1 MAAIRHSLQHEVF
14 QPCDERLLTFVHV
27 TKALKKKKSSFLC
40 IATTKESP
48 YNVTIYQVK
57 KTEKNQFKKKR
68 NWPLN
73 SLKVVDGKVS
83 STDSNDFDL
92 HFEKVYKWSATNP
105 HERKTFIISLW
116 KQCVSHQ
123 EKPEFKNI
131 PPEWTASDTVAPA
144 ESTVSNNAESVEVG
158 EVEDFQ
164 ALTEKEEND
173 LIQLME
179 ECGFAV
185 SDAEAFM
192 ENLAKD
198 LSILDGE
205 NVQSVLASEKRVSSL
220 MEHLDVAIAEVEKVE
235 SQLNAYDDILCHVR
249 NTMEKMEEKNKL
261 IEIANKNNQK
271 LLSELQKVI
280 VELELDSKHQKA
292 LTDADLTTPQGLR
305 AAIEAGQ
312 ALQSV
317 MNAEIQ
323 PALVQLAAVQEQKK
337 RFDKWKTKFSQ
348 IISRHLNN
356 LFIHL
361 GNDTGELSGTLGGE
375 LSLPKHSS
383 LHKELQNYTPLM
395 HWMKAMDR
403 KAYNALTKV
412 YVTALSKLYERDIRY
427 FLDEAK
433 QHICGQSGNLVS
445 GSREDVSLSGG
456 ASGKIKGSMSGS
468 GSGGS
473 AYSSILLGIE
483 KDLWPDTD
491 LQERMRYYKVFDRV
505 LAQLGPVCL
514 EEQRFAVSFFQ
525 LDILSPTTKNTQ
537 TTLDA
542 AISNDNSKS
551 EEITTIPSHKIERQM
566 NEEVRKMMGDIFGC
580 IEPELIQFT
589 SFFEKIDAMYCMYSL
604 VCLSRHVLSAQDAGS
619 FLSKSFG
626 PVLVQVK
633 RSYDRFMQTQLQS
646 ILDCRGNRK
655 SKCGILPFVANFEIF
670 AKTAESIFKESDRRA
685 DLDKWYVKL
694 VSTMFEAI
702 PTIALD
708 HPKTPPEVIKMENF
722 HHLFALLSQLKIGVL
737 DAQRKEA
744 KQKYNEALRAYVTR
758 YFGRPLEK
766 LNLFFEGVQTKV
778 GQGVEKSEISYQMAF
793 SKQELRKVIK
803 EYPGKEVKRGLDH
816 LYKKVEKHL
825 CEEENLLQVVW
836 RAMQEEFIQQYKYI
850 ADLVEKC
857 YPGANVTLE
866 FSIEDVLQ
874 YFSEIARSH

>member
-40 IATTKESP
+40 IAVTKESP
-48 YNVTIYQVK
+48 YTVTIYQVK
-57 KTEKNQFKKKR
+57 KTEKNIFKKKR

-73 SLKVVDGKVS
+73 TLKIVDGKCA

-92 HFEKVYKWSATNP
+92 HFDKVFKWSATNP
-105 HERKTFIISLW
+105 LERKTFIIVLW
-116 KQCVSHQ
+116 KQCVYYQ

-131 PPEWTASDTVAPA
+131 PPEWITGDTVVPV
-144 ESTVSNNAESVEVG
+144 EINVPNNEPVEAG

-164 ALTEKEEND
+164 ALTEKEEFD
-173 LIQLME
+173 LVQLME
-179 ECGFAV
+179 ECGYAV
-185 SDAEAFM
+185 SNAEAFM

-220 MEHLDVAIAEVEKVE
+220 MDHLDVAINEVERVE

-271 LLSELQKVI
+271 LLSELEKVI
-280 VELELDSKHQKA
+280 VELELDSKHQAA

-305 AAIEAGQ
+305 SAIEAGQ
-312 ALQSV
+312 ALQAV

-361 GNDTGELSGTLGGE
+361 GNDPGELSGTLSGD

-383 LHKELQNYTPLM
+383 LHKELQSYAQLM

-412 YVTALSKLYERDIRY
+412 YVTALGKLYERDIRF
-427 FLDEAK
+427 FLEEAK
-433 QHICGQSGNLVS
+433 QHICGQSGSVVNT
-445 GSREDVSLSGG
+445 SREDLSMSGG
-456 ASGKIKGSMSGS
+456 ATSKIKGSISGS
-468 GSGGS
+468 SNSGSTSPS
-473 AYSSILLGIE
+473 ALLGVE
-483 KDLWPDTD
+483 RDFWPDTD
-491 LQERMRYYKVFDRV
+491 PQERFRYHKVFDRV

-542 AISNDNSKS
+542 GISNENFKS
-551 EEITTIPSHKIERQM
+551 DETVAVPTHKIERQM
-566 NEEVRKMMGDIFGC
+566 NEEVRKMMGEIFGC
-580 IEPELIQFT
+580 IEPELINFT
-589 SFFEKIDAMYCMYSL
+589 SHFEKIDSMYCMYSL
-604 VCLSRHVLSAQDAGS
+604 VCLSHHVLSAQDAGS

-633 RSYDRFMQTQLQS
+633 RSYDRFMQIQLQS

-670 AKTAESIFKESDRRA
+670 AKTAESVFKESDRRA

-694 VSTMFEAI
+694 VGAMFEAI
-702 PTIALD
+702 PTIAMD
-708 HPKTPPEVIKMENF
+708 HPKTPPEIIKMENF
-722 HHLFALLSQLKIGVL
+722 HHLFALLSQLKIAVL

-766 LNLFFEGVQTKV
+766 LNIFFEGVQTKV

-866 FSIEDVLQ
+866 FSIDDVLQ

>member
-40 IATTKESP
+40 IAITKESP
-48 YNVTIYQVK
+48 YTVTIYQVK

-73 SLKVVDGKVS
+73 TLKIVDGKVA

-92 HFEKVYKWSATNP
+92 HFDKVYKWSATNP
-105 HERKTFIISLW
+105 QERKTFIIVLW
-116 KQCVSHQ
+116 KQCVYYQ

-131 PPEWTASDTVAPA
+131 PPEWITGDTVVPV
-144 ESTVSNNAESVEVG
+144 ESNVPNNEPVEVG

-164 ALTEKEEND
+164 ALAEKEELD
-173 LIQLME
+173 LVQLME
-179 ECGFAV
+179 ECGYAV
-185 SDAEAFM
+185 SNAEAFM

-220 MEHLDVAIAEVEKVE
+220 MDHLDVAIAEVERVE

-271 LLSELQKVI
+271 LLSELEKVI
-280 VELELDSKHQKA
+280 VELELDSKHQAA

-305 AAIEAGQ
+305 TAIEAGQ
-312 ALQSV
+312 ALQAV

-361 GNDTGELSGTLGGE
+361 GNDLGELTGTLSGE
-375 LSLPKHSS
+375 LCLPKHSS
-383 LHKELQNYTPLM
+383 LHKELQNYTQLM

-412 YVTALSKLYERDIRY
+412 YVTALGKLYERDIRY
-427 FLDEAK
+427 FLEEAK
-433 QHICGQSGNLVS
+433 QLISGHS
-445 GSREDVSLSGG
+445 GSVVNTSREDISIGG
-456 ASGKIKGSMSGS
+456 GSTGKIKGSISGS
-468 GSGGS
+468 SASGSTSPS
-473 AYSSILLGIE
+473 ALLGIE
-483 KDLWPDTD
+483 RDFWPDTD
-491 LQERMRYYKVFDRV
+491 PQERIRYHKVFDRV

-542 AISNDNSKS
+542 GISNENFKS
-551 EEITTIPSHKIERQM
+551 EETVTIPTHKIERQM
-566 NEEVRKMMGDIFGC
+566 NEEVRKMMGEIFGC
-580 IEPELIQFT
+580 IEPELTNFT
-589 SFFEKIDAMYCMYSL
+589 SHFEKIDSMYCMYSL
-604 VCLSRHVLSAQDAGS
+604 VCLSHHVLSAQDAGS

-655 SKCGILPFVANFEIF
+655 SKCGILPFVANFEVF

-694 VSTMFEAI
+694 IGAMFEAI
-702 PTIALD
+702 PTIAMD

-722 HHLFALLSQLKIGVL
+722 HHLFALLSQLKITVL
-737 DAQRKEA
+737 DTQRKEA

-866 FSIEDVLQ
+866 FSIDDVLQ